1 MNRSLTL
8 VRNNGR
14 RQVALRQEQATRLK
28 IAGAKF
34 AAVVRQLGC
43 SKQQAWRDIQSALAE
58 TLKLRNDNADELRA
72 MELEKL
78 DRTRR
83 HQNRQRD
90 GGRVQRGQ
98 Q

>member
-1 MNRSLTL
+1 M
-8 VRNNGR
+8 
-14 RQVALRQEQATRLK
+14 K
-28 IAGAKF
+28 IAGASF
-34 AAVVRQLGC
+34 AAVARQLGC

-58 TLKLRNDNADELRA
+58 TLKLRNHNADQLRA

>member
-1 MNRSLTL
+1 M
-8 VRNNGR
+8 
-14 RQVALRQEQATRLK
+14 RLK
-28 IAGAKF
+28 IAGASF

-78 DRTRR
+78 TGRAGTRADK
-83 HQNRQRD
+83 RD